1 MAKPKAFEKILFQ
14 NYMCLIIAAALLI
27 SIFSAVIDAVNTL
40 SNEKQNMYE
49 SLKQAQINI
58 NNHTQM
64 IDDYLTLTHADAELQ
79 SALKDLLSA
88 PNAALLTK
96 VNEILFSVDLFKK
109 NLDSVQIFAYDSAHF
124 LPSFSSSGQYS
135 NALFSADS
143 VSSSKWFQ
151 NTLEAGGRTYWFV
164 DTETFKKP
172 TLCAARIF
180 FDVRNASKKLGVI
193 KANVSVERLIR
204 HLGSISFGE
213 KGYVLMEADGQIL
226 YPYAQVPDSL
236 LRNLQEDT
244 EQFSHSHLLVEFP
257 IVTTGWRVIGSISN
271 WELYQNTL
279 QNLLLMALIFALSLL
294 VAALLSKMNSRKI
307 SLPVNQLCKQI
318 QKMELARSPVR
329 QNCIE
334 VNQLYDTY
342 NRMLEKNEELIK
354 SREETLLK
362 FKQAEMAAL
371 QSQMNPHFIY
381 NTLESISALIA
392 TKDSLHAGEMITG
405 LGNFLRSSLNN
416 GNNYISLE
424 KEVEQVCS
432 YFQIQKLRYANR
444 IELKLSLPSP
454 LPDYR
459 IIKLILQPL
468 VENCILHGFREM
480 EEIGLI
486 TLSIWESESVL
497 FLSVAD
503 NGLGSDIE
511 MLNYLVRRRTLY
523 KEDNL
528 NFYCIQNVYQRLCNC
543 YGGQADLIYEEN
555 ADGGV
560 TATISIAKNAL

>member
-1 MAKPKAFEKILFQ
+1 
-14 NYMCLIIAAALLI
+14 
-27 SIFSAVIDAVNTL
+27 
-40 SNEKQNMYE
+40 
-49 SLKQAQINI
+49 
-58 NNHTQM
+58 
-64 IDDYLTLTHADAELQ
+64 
-79 SALKDLLSA
+79 
-88 PNAALLTK
+88 
-96 VNEILFSVDLFKK
+96 
-109 NLDSVQIFAYDSAHF
+109 
-124 LPSFSSSGQYS
+124 
-135 NALFSADS
+135 
-143 VSSSKWFQ
+143 
-151 NTLEAGGRTYWFV
+151 
-164 DTETFKKP
+164 
-172 TLCAARIF
+172 
-180 FDVRNASKKLGVI
+180 
-193 KANVSVERLIR
+193 
-204 HLGSISFGE
+204 
-213 KGYVLMEADGQIL
+213 
-226 YPYAQVPDSL
+226 
-236 LRNLQEDT
+236 
-244 EQFSHSHLLVEFP
+244 
-257 IVTTGWRVIGSISN
+257 
-271 WELYQNTL
+271 
-279 QNLLLMALIFALSLL
+279 
-294 VAALLSKMNSRKI
+294 
-307 SLPVNQLCKQI
+307 
-318 QKMELARSPVR
+318 
-329 QNCIE
+329 
-334 VNQLYDTY
+334 
-342 NRMLEKNEELIK
+342 
-354 SREETLLK
+354 
-362 FKQAEMAAL
+362 MAAL

-468 VENCILHGFREM
+468 VENCILHGFKEM

-523 KEDNL
+523 KEDNP

-543 YGGQADLIYEEN
+543 YGGQADLIYKEN

>member
-1 MAKPKAFEKILFQ
+1 MAKPKSFEKILFH
-14 NYMCLIIAAALLI
+14 NYMCLIVAAALLI
-27 SIFSAVIDAVNTL
+27 SIFSAAIDAANTL

-64 IDDYLTLTHADAELQ
+64 IDDYLTLTHADSELQ
-79 SALKDLLSA
+79 TALKQLLSSPTA
-88 PNAALLTK
+88 SLLTK
-96 VNEILFSVDLFKK
+96 VNEMLFSVDLFKK
-109 NLDSVQIFAYDSAHF
+109 NLDSVQIFAYDSHRF
-124 LPSFSSSGQYS
+124 LPGFSASGQFSS
-135 NALFSADS
+135 ALFSADG
-143 VSSSKWFQ
+143 VSSQEWFQ
-151 NTLEAGGRTYWFV
+151 STLDAGGRTYWFV
-164 DTETFKKP
+164 DTDTFKKP

-180 FDVRNASKKLGVI
+180 FDVKNVTRRLGVI

-226 YPYAQVPDSL
+226 FPYTEVPDSL
-236 LRNLQEDT
+236 LQSLPKGMDKP
-244 EQFSHSHLLVEFP
+244 SYSHLHVEFP
-257 IVTTGWRVIGSISN
+257 IITAGWRVIGSISS
-271 WELYQNTL
+271 WELYRNTL
-279 QNLLLMALIFALSLL
+279 QNLILMALIFAFTLL
-294 VAALLSKMNSRKI
+294 LAALLSKMNSRKI
-307 SLPVNQLCKQI
+307 SLPVNRLCMQI
-318 QKMELARSPVR
+318 QKMEQALGLTR

-334 VNQLYDTY
+334 INQLYDAY
-342 NRMLEKNEELIK
+342 NHMLARNEELIR

-392 TKDSLHAGEMITG
+392 TQDSRHAGEMVAG

-424 KEVEQVCS
+424 KEIEQVCS
-432 YFQIQKLRYANR
+432 YIQIQKLRYANQ
-444 IELKLSLPSP
+444 IELKLNLPASI
-454 LPDYR
+454 PDYR

-468 VENCILHGFREM
+468 VENCILHGFKEM
-480 EEIGLI
+480 EETGWI
-486 TLSIWESESVL
+486 TLSVWETEETL

-543 YGGQADLIYEEN
+543 YGNQADLVYEEN

-560 TATISIAKNAL
+560 TAIIRIAKSVL